1 MRRTFV
7 ARTNLIEYLSA
18 VAILF
23 CSEFIPDHRAIES
36 YSDADVTMYVRT
48 VAGAMVP
55 TDANVFT
62 SQLTARS

>member
-1 MRRTFV
+1 MRGTFA
-7 ARTNLIEYLSA
+7 ARTNSIEHLSA

-23 CSEFIPDHRAIES
+23 RSEFIPDRAIES

-48 VAGAMVP
+48 VVGPMVP

>member
-1 MRRTFV
+1 MRRTFA
-7 ARTNLIEYLSA
+7 ARTDLIEHLSA

-23 CSEFIPDHRAIES
+23 CSECIPDRAIDS
-36 YSDADVTMYVRT
+36 YTDADVTMYVRT